1 MGDVTEWADTFA
13 ENPEFTK
20 KAGAEAIIRTY
31 SQVAS
36 LKAAHT
42 FEILKNIQTDMVRE
56 GYPAEKIAEIT
67 EAIELQKKVAEILK
81 RNLAV
86 LTASE
91 AKEEGGDE

>member
-1 MGDVTEWADTFA
+1 MQE
-13 ENPEFTK
+13 
-20 KAGAEAIIRTY
+20 
-31 SQVAS
+31 AS

-42 FEILKNIQTDMVRE
+42 FEILNNIQTDMVRE

>member
-1 MGDVTEWADTFA
+1 
-13 ENPEFTK
+13 
-20 KAGAEAIIRTY
+20 
-31 SQVAS
+31 
-36 LKAAHT
+36 
-42 FEILKNIQTDMVRE
+42 MVRE